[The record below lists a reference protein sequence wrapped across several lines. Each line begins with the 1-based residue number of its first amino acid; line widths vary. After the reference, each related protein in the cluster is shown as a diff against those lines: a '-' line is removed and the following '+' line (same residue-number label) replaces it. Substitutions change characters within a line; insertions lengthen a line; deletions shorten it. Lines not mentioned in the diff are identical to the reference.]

1 MIPAQIQAETQK
13 TLFIG
18 RQPIFDRKQAVY
30 GYELLFRSGDTNAA
44 SIPDDNSATAQV
56 IYNSLIE
63 IGLEDIVA
71 EKPAF
76 INFPYELLVNGIADL
91 LPPDKVVIEI
101 LENVEIDDTLVK
113 GVRKLN
119 GQGYRIALDDFVIKP
134 EWEALIPYTNI
145 IKIDVL
151 NQSEEDVARHFEI
164 LKKYNIQLLAEKVET
179 QEEFFSFND
188 MGFDFFQ
195 GYFFSRPRVI
205 KKKKLPDNHI
215 ALLQLLACLQDE
227 HVAIHDIENLVSQT
241 VSLNYKLFRYINSAY
256 LGLTR
261 KFESIRQAVVY
272 FGLQRLKNLA
282 SLIAMT
288 GIEGKS
294 SELIIIGLTRAKMC
308 ELLAQKS
315 KLPEQE
321 GYFVTG
327 LFSILDALLDHPLQ
341 EIMKQLPLS
350 EEIVAAIINFDGQLG
365 AALKCSI
372 ACERCQWQEIN
383 FTGLETYEIYESYLK
398 SITWARQSL
407 AEI

>member
-18 RQPIFDRKQAVY
+18 RQPIFDRKQAVH
-30 GYELLFRSGDTNAA
+30 GYELLFRSDDTNAA
-44 SIPDDNSATAQV
+44 CVPDDNSATAQV

-76 INFPYELLVNGIADL
+76 INFPHRLLVDGIADL

-101 LENVEIDDTLVK
+101 LENVEIDDNLVNS
-113 GVRKLN
+113 VRKLY

-134 EWEALIPYTNI
+134 GWEALIPYTNI

-151 NQSEEDVARHFEI
+151 NQTVEEITTHFEI
-164 LKKYNIQLLAEKVET
+164 LKKFNVQLLAEKVET
-179 QEEFFSFND
+179 QEEFVSFND
-188 MGFDFFQ
+188 MGFDLFQ
-195 GYFFSRPRVI
+195 GYFFAKPRVI

-215 ALLQLLACLQDE
+215 ALLQLLARLQDE
-227 HVAIHDIENLVSQT
+227 HVAIHDVENLVSQT

-256 LGLTR
+256 LGLSR

-294 SELIIIGLTRAKMC
+294 SELIIIGLARAKMC

-327 LFSILDALLDHPLQ
+327 LFSVLDALLDHPLQ
-341 EIMKQLPLS
+341 EIMNQLPLS
-350 EEIVAAIINFDGQLG
+350 EEIISAIVDFNGLQG

-372 ACERCQWQEIN
+372 ACERCLWEEIN
-383 FTGLETYEIYESYLK
+383 FPGLEMSDIYESYLK
-398 SITWARQSL
+398 SIAWARQSL
-407 AEI
+407 QGI